1 MQETTKQLVMLIIGI
16 MLGIEVGVGIIF
28 LIVTLPDF
36 IKDTKTTI
44 KIIKDMLTKRH
55 SLEH

>member
-36 IKDTKTTI
+36 IKDTKKTI
-44 KIIKDMLTKRH
+44 KIIKDMLAKRH